1 MWSLIHIPGWVL
13 FLVVILA
20 IVGLKNLIGG
30 DSGQEYKTEL
40 TEVGKVALTILSAL
54 GIMFALAVV
63 LLLIVVIQQG
73 VR

>member
-13 FLVVILA
+13 FLVVVLVI
-20 IVGLKNLIGG
+20 IGLKSLVGG

-40 TEVGKVALTILSAL
+40 TEVGKVALTILLAL

>member
-1 MWSLIHIPGWVL
+1 MWSLIHIPGWMLLV
-13 FLVVILA
+13 VVILA

-63 LLLIVVIQQG
+63 ILLIVVIQQG

>member
-13 FLVVILA
+13 LVVVILA
-20 IVGLKNLIGG
+20 IVGLKNLIEG
-30 DSGQEYKTEL
+30 DSDQKYRTEI

-54 GIMFALAVV
+54 GIMFALALVI
-63 LLLIVVIQQG
+63 LMIVVIQQG

>member
-1 MWSLIHIPGWVL
+1 MWSLIHIPGVAVLVIL
-13 FLVVILA
+13 FLAV
-20 IVGLKNLIGG
+20 VGLKSLISNG
-30 DSGQEYKTEL
+30 DSQEYRTEL

-63 LLLIVVIQQG
+63 LLLIVVIQQ

>member
-1 MWSLIHIPGWVL
+1 MWSLIHIPGVVVL
-13 FLVVILA
+13 AVVILA
-20 IVGLKNLIGG
+20 IIGLKNLVGG
-30 DSGQEYKTEL
+30 DSGQEYRTEL
-40 TEVGKVALTILSAL
+40 TEVGKVALTILVAL

>member
-1 MWSLIHIPGWVL
+1 MWSLIHIPGWML
-13 FLVVILA
+13 LAVVILA
-20 IVGLKNLIGG
+20 IIGLKNLVGG
-30 DSGQEYKTEL
+30 DSGQEYRTEL

>member
-1 MWSLIHIPGWVL
+1 MLLV
-13 FLVVILA
+13 VVILA

-63 LLLIVVIQQG
+63 ILLIVVIQQG

>member
-1 MWSLIHIPGWVL
+1 MWSLIHIPGWML
-13 FLVVILA
+13 LAVVILA
-20 IVGLKNLIGG
+20 IIGLKSLVGG
-30 DSGQEYKTEL
+30 GSSQEYKTEL

>member
-1 MWSLIHIPGWVL
+1 MWSLIHIPGWAL

-20 IVGLKNLIGG
+20 IIGLKNLIGG

-40 TEVGKVALTILSAL
+40 TEVGKVALTILVAL
-54 GIMFALAVV
+54 GIMFALALVI
-63 LLLIVVIQQG
+63 LLIVVIQQG

>member
-1 MWSLIHIPGWVL
+1 MWSLIHIPGVVVLVIL
-13 FLVVILA
+13 FLAV
-20 IVGLKNLIGG
+20 VGLKSLISNG
-30 DSGQEYKTEL
+30 DSQEYRTEL

>member
-13 FLVVILA
+13 LVVVILA
-20 IVGLKNLIGG
+20 IVGLKNLIEG
-30 DSGQEYKTEL
+30 DSDQKYRTEI

-54 GIMFALAVV
+54 GIMFALAMV
-63 LLLIVVIQQG
+63 LLLIVIIQG

>member
-1 MWSLIHIPGWVL
+1 MWSLIHIPGWAL

-20 IVGLKNLIGG
+20 IIGLKNLIGG

>member
-1 MWSLIHIPGWVL
+1 MWSLIHIPGWML
-13 FLVVILA
+13 LAVVILA
-20 IVGLKNLIGG
+20 IIGLKNLIGG
-30 DSGQEYKTEL
+30 GSGQEYRTEL

>member
-13 FLVVILA
+13 FLVVVLVI
-20 IVGLKNLIGG
+20 IGLKSLVG
-30 DSGQEYKTEL
+30 DSGQEYRTEL